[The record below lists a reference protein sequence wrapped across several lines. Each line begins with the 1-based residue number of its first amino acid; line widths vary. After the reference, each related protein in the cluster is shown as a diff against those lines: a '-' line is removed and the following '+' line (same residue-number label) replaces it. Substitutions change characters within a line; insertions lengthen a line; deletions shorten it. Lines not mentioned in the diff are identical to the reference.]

1 MRAVNLSV
9 VVAGVLLIGVV
20 VLALLGTRELVAS
33 DPEPVPEFEPLYVHV
48 QKDPAP
54 TSPQQTDPP
63 TGVRRSVEVTTGQNR
78 GKAYTYMDG
87 DRTTRVLLQSGLT
100 VQKSDEN
107 TADDVVLHMGA
118 LNSIIEKQAQHGLDA
133 PPVFRAESG
142 GGLMTLPGGVLLA
155 LDPSWNDVRVS
166 DFFEANGIA
175 EDSVSPLGFLQNS
188 FFLETD
194 AGFPSLHMANTLA
207 DQDGVVIS
215 TPNWWR
221 ETEAK

>member
-9 VVAGVLLIGVV
+9 IVAGVLLIGVT
-20 VLALLGTRELVAS
+20 VLALFGARELVAS
-33 DPEPVPEFEPLYVHV
+33 DPEPVPEFEPLYVHI

-54 TSPQQTDPP
+54 TAPQQTEPP
-63 TGVRRSVEVTTGQNR
+63 TRVSRSVAVTTDRNR
-78 GKAYTYMDG
+78 GTAYTYMDG

-100 VQKSDEN
+100 VQKTGEN

-166 DFFEANGIA
+166 EFFEANGIT
-175 EDSVSPLGFLQNS
+175 EDSVSSLGFLRNG
-188 FFLETD
+188 FFLET
-194 AGFPSLHMANTLA
+194 AEGFPSLQLANTLA
-207 DQDGVVIS
+207 DQDGVVVS
-215 TPNWWR
+215 SPNWWR
-221 ETEAK
+221 ETEAN